1 MVGNQDE
8 LDVLKRQGQRTDLTS
23 RPVGEKLLSVDQLSN
38 ETPDSARQ
46 IHRYI
51 RLPSFFHCQS
61 IAKMTPKNGNRIVL
75 MVSKFIGTPPEKILL
90 YFTMYNFLIL

>member
-61 IAKMTPKNGNRIVL
+61 IANFDNKTAVRLNKQTKFRIT
-75 MVSKFIGTPPEKILL
+75 F
-90 YFTMYNFLIL
+90 